1 MKVFVLGAG
10 VGGLA
15 FASLG
20 SDLDISV
27 IDKNSEAGRKLLATG
42 NGRCNFTNQN
52 FGMDFYQSD
61 NKNFP
66 KKALENFTN
75 KDLIDYFYK
84 LGIDSTSLPSGR
96 TYPATMS
103 AKTVRDILYL
113 EARKN
118 ASFIFDEE
126 IKDIDLR
133 KKLLISE
140 TNKYKYDILVIAS
153 GGITLPRSGSDG
165 SVFKIL
171 KEKIPVTKL
180 TYAITNYKT
189 REKFSKKSKGT
200 KVTAKASLFVDNKF
214 IKASI
219 DDLIFQD
226 YGLTGTAIFNISNE
240 ISLAL
245 REGKEADVRVDFF
258 PTYSKKDLGKRLG
271 DLFER
276 NPHRKIKEIL
286 LGLVNEKIISD
297 ILKRSSIANDKKAN
311 KINNG
316 DLDVLLRN
324 LKAMKFTIEDIH
336 DKTNAQVS
344 LGGFDT
350 RFVDKATMKSRL
362 YDDVYIIGE
371 ALDVSGSC
379 GGYNIQ
385 WAFSSAIAAVKSI
398 RSLNV

>member
-10 VGGLA
+10 VAGLA

-27 IDKNSEAGRKLLATG
+27 IDRNSEAGRKLLATG

-52 FGMDFYQSD
+52 IGLDFYQSD

-75 KDLIDYFYK
+75 RDLIDYFYK
-84 LGIDSTSLPSGR
+84 LGIDSIYLPSGR

-103 AKTVRDILYL
+103 SKTVRDILYL

-118 ASFIFDEE
+118 ARFIFDEE

-140 TNKYKYDILVIAS
+140 NNKYKYDILVIAS
-153 GGITLPRSGSDG
+153 GGISLPKSGSDG

-171 KEKIPVTKL
+171 REEIPVRKL

-189 REKFSKKSKGT
+189 REKFSKKAKGT
-200 KVTAKASLFVDNKF
+200 KITGKVSLFVDGKF
-214 IKASI
+214 TKASI

-226 YGLTGTAIFNISNE
+226 YGITGTTIFNISNE

-245 REGKEADVRVDFF
+245 RDKKKAYVLIDFF
-258 PTYSKKDLGKRLG
+258 PNYSKKDLGKRLG
-271 DLFER
+271 DLLER
-276 NPHRKIKEIL
+276 NPNRKISEIL
-286 LGLVNEKIISD
+286 LGLLNERIISD
-297 ILKRSSIANDKKAN
+297 ILKRSSIADDKKAN
-311 KINNG
+311 KISNG
-316 DLDVLLRN
+316 DMDTLLRN
-324 LKAMKFTIEDIH
+324 LKTMKFTIEDIH

-350 RFVDKATMKSRL
+350 KFVDKTTMKSKL

-371 ALDVSGSC
+371 ALDVAGSC